1 MATGVEPDALVYL
14 LRDASCSAAIG
25 GGKGFAGTEGAAP
38 EAKGAVAVG
47 TDEAAVHCDFLH
59 GAAEA
64 FAAIVGIGEVGGAHG
79 V

>member
-1 MATGVEPDALVYL
+1 MALGVEPDALVYL
-14 LRDASCSAAIG
+14 LRDAACRAAIG

-47 TDEAAVHCDFLH
+47 AGEAAVHCDFLH
-59 GAAEA
+59 CAAEA